1 MFGYNKNNQLVS
13 TDLHRADT
21 LNGVDSHEITLYEYV
36 YFTGNTYVSL
46 SSLCSWDYERYKDCY
61 VPIYGN
67 EILKSELPMSAQ
79 LVGETLFVGYHMP
92 VTDELETNAFREP
105 VPVYKDNTDNQN
117 QINYE
122 MGLKQ

>member
-67 EILKSELPMSAQ
+67 EIFRCTAPFDGVVLYYTLSLGVKCKDPLIAF
-79 LVGETLFVGYHMP
+79 GE
-92 VTDELETNAFREP
+92 
-105 VPVYKDNTDNQN
+105 
-117 QINYE
+117 I
-122 MGLKQ
+122 